1 MSRPTTTQV
10 LAAYLL
16 AVLIAIFLSLAVIHW
31 MASCWEAGPEAMCML
46 LAPALPVRG
55 LRGLWRRL
63 CLWRADL
70 RMRETERQIAQ
81 YKRLL
86 LDDSVHLGKLRD
98 SLAAQQRAQ
107 LQRLS
112 RP

>member
-1 MSRPTTTQV
+1 M

-31 MASCWEAGPEAMCML
+31 ITSCWEAGPEAMCTL

-55 LRGLWRRL
+55 GLRGLWRRI
-63 CLWRADL
+63 CLWRADV

-81 YKRLL
+81 YTRLL
-86 LDDSVHLGKLRD
+86 LDDSVHLGHLRD